1 MYSNFKKS
9 TSIVAPFYSWDL
21 DLKLFKF
28 HLHGDDSI
36 QVTAFFGQSVSQM
49 KSLKEIFVFVSM

>member
-1 MYSNFKKS
+1 MYSNF
-9 TSIVAPFYSWDL
+9 IYAFYPWDL

-28 HLHGDDSI
+28 QLHGDDSI

-49 KSLKEIFVFVSM
+49 KSLKEIFLFVSM